1 MGLGSTA
8 KKVQKLAETAEQ
20 LYAQLKD
27 LRERVTNLEE
37 SVDATTDRVA
47 ELENDSEK
55 QLVLLKEI
63 AREHD
68 IDVEQVLAEAA
79 IDEAEAEGD
88 EDAEADAEGRT
99 DADAEPEPAAA
110 DEDGSQ
116 SDAADEA
123 AGS

>member
-8 KKVQKLAETAEQ
+8 KKLQTLAERAEQ
-20 LYAQLKD
+20 LYTQLKA
-27 LRERVTNLEE
+27 LQERVIELEE

-55 QLVLLKEI
+55 QLVLLKAI

-79 IDEAEAEGD
+79 IDEAELEAGEGV
-88 EDAEADAEGRT
+88 AAADAET
-99 DADAEPEPAAA
+99 VTEAADADGNEP
-110 DEDGSQ
+110 Q
-116 SDAADEA
+116 SDAADATDEA